1 SSQFRIG
8 VSGHT
13 AAPADGPYGGSFGIN
28 GAISKLNS
36 LGAKVYRGIR
46 VRDDTT
52 SGFGIKTIA
61 TDVDLLLAQG
71 IDPVVGLM
79 YKPLLQPDEATAYAF
94 GFGKAKALATAL
106 QGKAVK
112 YYEIGN
118 ELDLSCHIRLSASR
132 GRSPSDYDT
141 TKYNLCRG
149 LVKGLIAGVKSVN
162 PNAQVIVGSSG
173 WFHWGYQLRLWR
185 DGVRWDLS
193 GFHWYSKFDG
203 GSAAIPGTDFGGG
216 YNIFDVL
223 KNSFARPIVC
233 TEFGAN
239 YSQFGTDDAARAAW
253 LTRTMTEWK
262 SISANYSFLFATV
275 YEMLDEP
282 QTRAGFEQQR
292 IGIFTSTGA
301 EKPQSRAV
309 RAWISNDN
317 STSSQPPPPTP
328 SPSPGPSST
337 PTPSPAAN
345 LRVLDG
351 TEPL

>member
-1 SSQFRIG
+1 M
-8 VSGHT
+8 VS
-13 AAPADGPYGGSFGIN
+13 
-28 GAISKLNS
+28 L
-36 LGAKVYRGIR
+36 
-46 VRDDTT
+46 
-52 SGFGIKTIA
+52 
-61 TDVDLLLAQG
+61 
-71 IDPVVGLM
+71 
-79 YKPLLQPDEATAYAF
+79 
-94 GFGKAKALATAL
+94 
-106 QGKAVK
+106 
-112 YYEIGN
+112 
-118 ELDLSCHIRLSASR
+118 
-132 GRSPSDYDT
+132 
-141 TKYNLCRG
+141 
-149 LVKGLIAGVKSVN
+149 
-162 PNAQVIVGSSG
+162 
-173 WFHWGYQLRLWR
+173 GYQLRLWR

-239 YSQFGTDDAARAAW
+239 YSQFGAHDAARAAW

-292 IGIFTSTGA
+292 IGIFTSTG
-301 EKPQSRAV
+301 EDKPQSRAV

-317 STSSQPPPPTP
+317 STSSPPPTP
-328 SPSPGPSST
+328 SPFPGPSID
-337 PTPSPAAN
+337 PTPAPAAN